1 MTDKVLKGYLVYTDG
16 RLEYGQMIYHEGGE
30 VTVNGVRQ
38 PISEKTPSYCDTAER
53 AMEYLNHLAKI
64 KYTYINKLK
73 NEAAIAQGN
82 AFRLERE
89 IQQPYKP

>member
-16 RLEYGQMIYHEGGE
+16 RLEYGRMIYHEGGE

-53 AMEYLNHLAKI
+53 AMEYLNHLAKV

-73 NEAAIAQGN
+73 NEAATAQGN

>member
-1 MTDKVLKGYLVYTDG
+1 MTDKELKGYLVYTDG

-38 PISEKTPSYCDTAER
+38 PISEKTPSYCDTAQR

-73 NEAAIAQGN
+73 NEAATAQGN

-89 IQQPYKP
+89 LQQPYKP

>member
-1 MTDKVLKGYLVYTDG
+1 
-16 RLEYGQMIYHEGGE
+16 MIYHEGGE

-73 NEAAIAQGN
+73 NEAATAQGN